1 MACMPS
7 NSMKSPF
14 LPLYQEAGILPEI
27 RRSIGFMILANLFG
41 TFWGTIAGGSALTGL
56 AGALGAND
64 FVFGVLT
71 AIPLFG
77 TLLQIPAALLVSR
90 TKKRKIYM
98 MTFGVVSRALWLLVG
113 LVPFLM
119 PTQPGWL
126 RIWILIFLIGVS
138 SFSGSFINIVF
149 TPWMADLVPIGIRGR
164 WLSLRDKVLS
174 ILSVVFGLLI
184 ARLLD
189 VMPGFNGY
197 AVVFVM
203 CGIFGVLDMIC
214 FLGVK
219 EVPMHTEANVKIRE
233 VFRGMVQ
240 DKPFF
245 RFLMFWTVWS
255 FTANVAGPYFIRY
268 SLGPLALSFLEVT
281 LASQVTGAV
290 FAVLTLSQW
299 GRMVDRYGSK
309 PVLWATCFIAA
320 VNPLVWLLSSVGSPL
335 ALFLFNAIGGVVWG
349 ASNLAIM
356 GILLRVSPD
365 AQRPTYVA
373 VFTAIT
379 SIAGA
384 FLGVLTGGAL
394 LQGIQDSVAAH
405 GGKLFGIVP
414 NHYMI
419 VFMLSVALRLATLFL
434 FLPQMENEK
443 PFTCRSMLQDLR
455 RRMKGGSI

>member
-1 MACMPS
+1 MASKSFP
-7 NSMKSPF
+7 SPF
-14 LPLYQEAGILPEI
+14 LPLYQEAGILPDI

-64 FVFGVLT
+64 FVFGVLV

-113 LVPFLM
+113 LVPFLI
-119 PTQPGWL
+119 PNQPDWL
-126 RIWILIFLIGVS
+126 RIWTLIFLIGIS

-149 TPWMADLVPIGIRGR
+149 TPWMADLVPIGILGR
-164 WLSLRDKVLS
+164 WLSLRDKLLN
-174 ILSVVFGLLI
+174 ILSVAFGLLV

-189 VMPGFNGY
+189 VLPGYTGY

-203 CGIFGVLDMIC
+203 CGVFGILDMVC

-219 EVPMHTEANVKIRE
+219 EVPMHTESNVKIRA
-233 VFRGMVQ
+233 VFQGMFR

-245 RFLMFWTVWS
+245 RILLFWTFWS

-268 SLGPLALSFLEVT
+268 ALGPLELSFLEVT
-281 LASQVTGAV
+281 LSSQVTGAV

-299 GRMVDRYGSK
+299 GRLIDQYGSK

-320 VNPLVWLLSSVGSPL
+320 VNPVVWLFSSVGSPL
-335 ALFLFNAIGGVVWG
+335 SLFLFNAIGGVVWG
-349 ASNLAIM
+349 ASNLAVM

-365 AQRPTYVA
+365 SQRPTYVA

-384 FLGVLTGGAL
+384 FLGVLTGGAI
-394 LQGIQDSVAAH
+394 LQGIQDTAAAH

-414 NHYMI
+414 NHYLI
-419 VFMLSVALRLATLFL
+419 VFMLSVFLRLATLYL

-443 PFTCRSMLQDLR
+443 PFTFRQMVTDLHQRMRSRQV
-455 RRMKGGSI
+455 